1 MLEEYLLPKYYL
13 LKKDLIKKIENDLFK
28 TNEQIPSERELIQ
41 MYGYSRIT
49 VRKAIDDLVNEGY
62 LYRVHG
68 KGTYVKGNDVQQN
81 IVSLNSITTDILAM
95 GKVPSRKVLKFKV
108 DKTFLKRAEELEI
121 DNNDDVVILDRIYFA
136 DKEPI
141 NRTTDYL
148 PAKYFP
154 NINNYDFSKNSLF
167 QVIEEEYKIKITRA
181 VRTIEAVLADE
192 EIAGMLELKKGFPV
206 LLFRGVTYGLVEGKE
221 VPIESFKTYYRSDNR
236 KFTITQ
242 IKMG

>member
-13 LKKDLIKKIENDLFK
+13 LKKDLIKKIENDQFK

-62 LYRVHG
+62 LYRIHG

-81 IVSLNSITTDILAM
+81 IVSLNSITNDILAM
-95 GKVPSRKVLKFKV
+95 GKEPSRKVLKFKV

-121 DNNDDVVILDRIYFA
+121 DNDDEVVILDRIYYA

-206 LLFRGVTYGLVEGKE
+206 LLFRGVTYGLVDGKE
-221 VPIESFKTYYRSDNR
+221 VPIESFKSYYRSDNR

-242 IKMG
+242 IKMS